1 MKKWKLLPVLA
12 AKGVVQ
18 NGYVYYPY
26 LVSAIFSVFVYFA
39 FTSILHNDL
48 IQTLPRSAY
57 AWIMLVIGRV
67 LLGII
72 LLPFLYYANSFL
84 IKRRKKE
91 LGLYSLLGLEKKH
104 IGMML
109 FIEMLIGYGISAGG
123 GVLFGIVFS
132 KLLFL
137 LLLRLS
143 SLPVDVEFVFT
154 WKAVKETLVFF
165 AAVFFL
171 NYICNLIPLHRVRPA
186 ELLSGSRKGE
196 KEPRFL
202 KLWTVAGLLTLGAGY
217 TVAVKAELDGMIF
230 CNFFLAVFLV
240 IIGTYFLFTSG
251 SVAFLRMMRT
261 KPQIYYQPSN
271 FITISG
277 MYYRMKKSAAGLSN
291 ICIFS
296 TMVIITLTCT
306 ITLYAGIDDITHYD
320 YPYDIQTS
328 YDGSG
333 ISRAQVEEKAVK
345 LAEKYDQTIL
355 RLDSFEEITF
365 PCGKEGLK
373 FQEEFSSERSR
384 DNYKVHFITL
394 EDYNRLSGQRE
405 ELSDGQ
411 VIIYSTGADYNYK
424 EMDFMGITA
433 EVKKEAGEL
442 FPYPKE
448 ERNKFNSEFIII
460 VKNAEARRDY
470 IKVWSERTLESAED
484 LDKTIR
490 QRTGIVLEG
499 KDEGKKEFAAEFSGW
514 CMQQTGFFMNVADG
528 MEGRA
533 ILYSMNGGLL
543 FIGILF
549 GLIFFM
555 CLLLVMYYKQISE
568 GYEDQ
573 GSFEIMKKVGMG
585 DEEIQDT
592 IRKQI
597 LMVFVLPLAGSLV
610 HAAVGT
616 VMVSRLMAGIR
627 MFDIRLLTFCEAWV
641 ALAFIVVYGVSY
653 LTTSKSYYHI
663 IKG

>member
-1 MKKWKLLPVLA
+1 MKKWRLLPVLA
-12 AKGVVQ
+12 AKGIVQ
-18 NGYVYYPY
+18 NGNVYYPY
-26 LVSAIFSVFVYFA
+26 LVSAVFSVFTYFA

-48 IQTLPRSAY
+48 IQTLPHSTY
-57 AWIMLVIGRV
+57 AWIMLLIGRV

-104 IGMML
+104 IGIML

-123 GVLFGIVFS
+123 GILFGTVFS

-143 SLPVDVEFVFT
+143 SLPVDAEFVFT
-154 WKAVKETLVFF
+154 WKAVRETLVFF
-165 AAVFFL
+165 AAVFFF
-171 NYICNLIPLHRVRPA
+171 NFICNLIPLHRVRPV

-196 KEPRFL
+196 KETRFL
-202 KLWTVAGLLTLGAGY
+202 GLWTVAGLLALGAGY
-217 TVAVKAELDGMIF
+217 TVAVRAETDSTIF
-230 CNFFLAVFLV
+230 FDFFLAVFLV
-240 IIGTYFLFTSG
+240 ITGTYFLFTSG
-251 SVAFLRMMRT
+251 SVAFLRLMRGNRR
-261 KPQIYYQPSN
+261 IYYQPSN

-296 TMVIITLTCT
+296 TMVVITLTCT
-306 ITLYAGIDDITHYD
+306 ITLYAGIDEITHYD
-320 YPYDIQTS
+320 YPYDIKAS

-333 ISRAQVEEKAVK
+333 ISSAQVEEKAVE
-345 LAEKYDQTIL
+345 LAEKCNQTIL
-355 RLDSFEEITF
+355 RLDSFEEIVF
-365 PCGKEGLK
+365 PCGKEGIR
-373 FQEEFSSERSR
+373 FQEEFPSERVR

-394 EDYNRLSGQRE
+394 EDYNRLSGERE

-411 VIIYSTGADYNYK
+411 VIIYSTGADYNHE
-424 EMDFMGITA
+424 EMEFMGMTA
-433 EVKKEAGEL
+433 EVKKEIKEL

-448 ERNKFNSEFIII
+448 ERNKLRSEFIVI
-460 VKNAEARRDY
+460 VKDDETRRDY
-470 IKVWSERTLESAED
+470 IKVWSERTLEPAED
-484 LDKTIR
+484 LEKTIR
-490 QRTGIVLEG
+490 QKTGIVLEG
-499 KDEGKKEFAAEFSGW
+499 KDEGKKEFAAEFAGW
-514 CMQQTGFFMNVADG
+514 CRRQTGFFMNVSDG
-528 MEGRA
+528 LEGRA

-543 FIGILF
+543 FIGIVF

-585 DEEIQDT
+585 DEEIQGA
-592 IRKQI
+592 IRKQV

-610 HAAVGT
+610 HASVGM

-627 MFDIRLLTFCEAWV
+627 MFDIRLLIFCEAGV
-641 ALAFIVVYGVSY
+641 GLAFIAVYGISY

-663 IKG
+663 IK

>member
-12 AKGVVQ
+12 AKGIVQ
-18 NGYVYYPY
+18 NGNVYYPY
-26 LVSAIFSVFVYFA
+26 LVSAVFSVFTYFA

-48 IQTLPRSAY
+48 IQTLPHSTY
-57 AWIMLVIGRV
+57 AWIMLLIGRV

-123 GVLFGIVFS
+123 GILFGTVFS

-154 WKAVKETLVFF
+154 WKAVRETLVFF
-165 AAVFFL
+165 AAVFFF
-171 NYICNLIPLHRVRPA
+171 NFICSLIPLHRARPA

-202 KLWTVAGLLTLGAGY
+202 GLWTVAGLLALGAGY
-217 TVAVKAELDGMIF
+217 TVAVRAETDSMIF
-230 CNFFLAVFLV
+230 FNFFLAVFLV
-240 IIGTYFLFTSG
+240 ITGTYFLFTSG
-251 SVAFLRMMRT
+251 SVAFLRLMRGNRR
-261 KPQIYYQPSN
+261 IYYQPSN

-306 ITLYAGIDDITHYD
+306 ITLYAGIDEITHYD
-320 YPYDIQTS
+320 YPYDIKAS

-333 ISRAQVEEKAVK
+333 ISSAQVEEKAAE
-345 LAEKYDQTIL
+345 LAGKCNQTIL
-355 RLDSFEEITF
+355 RLDSFEEIVF
-365 PCGKEGLK
+365 PCGKEGIR
-373 FQEEFSSERSR
+373 FQEEFPSERVR

-394 EDYNRLSGQRE
+394 EDYNRLSGERE

-411 VIIYSTGADYNYK
+411 VIIYSTGADYNHE
-424 EMDFMGITA
+424 EMEFMGITA
-433 EVKKEAGEL
+433 EVKKEIKEL

-448 ERNKFNSEFIII
+448 ERNKLRSEFIVI
-460 VKNAEARRDY
+460 VKDDETRRDY
-470 IKVWSERTLESAED
+470 IKAWSERTLEPAED
-484 LDKTIR
+484 LEKTIR
-490 QRTGIVLEG
+490 QKTGIVLEG
-499 KDEGKKEFAAEFSGW
+499 KDEGKKEFAAEFAGW
-514 CMQQTGFFMNVADG
+514 CRRQTGFFMDISDG
-528 MEGRA
+528 LEGRA

-543 FIGILF
+543 FIGIVF

-573 GSFEIMKKVGMG
+573 GSFEIMRKVGMG
-585 DEEIQDT
+585 DEEIQGA

-597 LMVFVLPLAGSLV
+597 FMVFVLPLAGSLV
-610 HAAVGT
+610 HASVGM
-616 VMVSRLMAGIR
+616 VMVSRLMAALR
-627 MFDIRLLTFCEAWV
+627 MFDIRLLIFCEAGV
-641 ALAFIVVYGVSY
+641 GLAFIAVYGISY

-663 IKG
+663 IK

>member
-1 MKKWKLLPVLA
+1 MKKWRLLPVLA
-12 AKGVVQ
+12 AKGIVQ
-18 NGYVYYPY
+18 NGNVYYPY
-26 LVSAIFSVFVYFA
+26 LVSAVFSVFTYFA

-48 IQTLPRSAY
+48 IQTLPHSTY
-57 AWIMLVIGRV
+57 AWIMLLIGRV

-104 IGMML
+104 IGIML

-123 GVLFGIVFS
+123 GILFGTVFS

-143 SLPVDVEFVFT
+143 SLPVDAEFVFT
-154 WKAVKETLVFF
+154 WKAVRETLVFF
-165 AAVFFL
+165 AAVFFF
-171 NYICNLIPLHRVRPA
+171 NFICNLIPLHRVRPV

-202 KLWTVAGLLTLGAGY
+202 GLWTVAGLLALGAGY
-217 TVAVKAELDGMIF
+217 TVAVRAETDSMIF
-230 CNFFLAVFLV
+230 FNFFLAVFLV
-240 IIGTYFLFTSG
+240 ITGTYFLFTSG
-251 SVAFLRMMRT
+251 SMAFLRLMRGNRR
-261 KPQIYYQPSN
+261 IYYQPSN

-277 MYYRMKKSAAGLSN
+277 MYYRMKKSAAGMSN

-306 ITLYAGIDDITHYD
+306 ITLYAGIDEITHYD
-320 YPYDIQTS
+320 YPYDIKAS

-333 ISRAQVEEKAVK
+333 ISSAQVEEKAAE
-345 LAEKYDQTIL
+345 LAEKCNQTIL
-355 RLDSFEEITF
+355 RLDSFEEIVF
-365 PCGKEGLK
+365 PCGKEGIR
-373 FQEEFSSERSR
+373 FQEEFPSERVR

-394 EDYNRLSGQRE
+394 EDYNRLSGERE

-411 VIIYSTGADYNYK
+411 VIIYSTGADYNHE
-424 EMDFMGITA
+424 EMEFMGITA
-433 EVKKEAGEL
+433 EVKKEIKGL

-448 ERNKFNSEFIII
+448 ERNKLGSEFVLI
-460 VKNAEARRDY
+460 VKDDETRRDY
-470 IKVWSERTLESAED
+470 IKAWSERTLEPAED
-484 LDKTIR
+484 LEKTIR
-490 QRTGIVLEG
+490 QKTGIVLEG
-499 KDEGKKEFAAEFSGW
+499 KDEGKKEFAAEFAGW
-514 CMQQTGFFMNVADG
+514 CRRQTGFFMDVSEG
-528 MEGRA
+528 LEGRA

-543 FIGILF
+543 FIGIVF

-585 DEEIQDT
+585 DEEIQGA

-610 HAAVGT
+610 HASVGM
-616 VMVSRLMAGIR
+616 VMVSRLMAALR
-627 MFDIRLLTFCEAWV
+627 MFDIRLLIFCEAGV
-641 ALAFIVVYGVSY
+641 GLAFIAVYGISY

-663 IKG
+663 IK